1 MKRPEEMTEEEL
13 KEFIQMLTETYISN
27 TVLLTPIKPIYTE
40 VINPSLN

>member
-13 KEFIQMLTETYISN
+13 KGFIQMLTETYINN